1 MEQKGDIKG
10 FPDRTPPIK
19 RGDWC
24 VFWDEDK
31 DWENSYSFTKFD
43 SAEDEHGVNGFVCKR
58 KNLWPFCQLLC
69 KFDPN
74 NPVSIKIEDYDWE

>member
-19 RGDWC
+19 KGDWC
-24 VFWDEDK
+24 VFWDGEEIQWYVIK
-31 DWENSYSFTKFD
+31 KFINCE
-43 SAEDEHGVNGFVCKR
+43 AGVFFSDDGTCTYC
-58 KNLWPFCQLLC
+58 CQLLS

-74 NPVSIKIEDYDWE
+74 NPVSIKNEDYD